1 MSKLAIVGGALAAV
15 AVAGLVPA
23 FAHQTG
29 FDSIHEQRREG
40 NRVCMIDHWHYG
52 SGSAQPNRKAAE
64 RSAIESWSSFTA
76 FEYGTTWANFSLA
89 ASKKFN
95 CEESGTGVRCDV
107 EARPCRKR

>member
-1 MSKLAIVGGALAAV
+1 MSKLAIVAGALAVVSV
-15 AVAGLVPA
+15 ASFVPA
-23 FAHQTG
+23 FANVTG

-64 RSAIESWSSFTA
+64 RSAVENWASFTA
-76 FEYGTTWANFSLA
+76 FEYGTTWANFTLA
-89 ASKKFN
+89 GSKKFK
-95 CEESGTGVRCDV
+95 CEESGSGVRCDV